1 MSESAY
7 ALGRSDEE
15 LDRLARQA
23 RLIEPITRQ
32 FFREAG
38 ICAGTRVLD
47 VGSGVGDANFL
58 AAGLVGEGGEV
69 AGVDRAADA
78 SGGSRA
84 REVSSRCNGATDVRR
99 GPAVTA
105 LELGRV
111 GVRKVLQRIGIIDES
126 VTRLPTDPAEVVQLL
141 GAPWYE
147 ERLIRLAKEL
157 GRDPDSVRAE
167 SAGYLREM
175 APSQDERALQAWG
188 GFSRWLMRAYD
199 VLVDEDQ
206 MAQLRRLDR
215 KASLAF
221 AFSHRSYLDGMLLP
235 EVIQANRLRPALTFG
250 GSNLNFF
257 PLGSWAKRTGTIF
270 IRRQTKDIPVYRF
283 ALRAYTAQLVQ
294 NHANLTWS
302 IAGGR
307 TRTGNLR
314 PPLFGI
320 LRYLADAVDE
330 IDGPQAYLVPTSIV
344 YDQLREVEAMTTEA
358 YGVVKRPEDL
368 RSLVRL
374 ARQQG
379 ERLGRA
385 YVDFGEPLPLRKR
398 LGELRDEESGTGT
411 VIERIALD
419 VEHRINRAAP
429 VTPTAVVN
437 LALLGADRSL
447 SINEVLATVRP
458 LASYIAARNWA
469 VAGAADL
476 TNRST
481 IRWTLQQLVASG
493 VLSMYDAGT
502 EAVWGICADQ
512 HLVAAF
518 YRNTAIHIL
527 VDRGIAETALL
538 AAVESA
544 ELSGDDLVL
553 PVTVRDEALRLREL
567 LKFEFLFSARVR
579 FEKELADEMRLIGAV
594 GDTTT
599 SAAADEVRRLL
610 ESADLLLAHL
620 VLRPFLDAY
629 HIVADR
635 LAAYEDES
643 FDEAAFLTDCLQVGK
658 QWELQR
664 RIASAES
671 RSMELFKTALRLA
684 RHRELVD
691 GFDDPAIAERRRQ
704 FADEIATATRRVNTI
719 ADLARTRGGTSW
731 LSWRR

>member
-1 MSESAY
+1 MTPLS
-7 ALGRSDEE
+7 
-15 LDRLARQA
+15 
-23 RLIEPITRQ
+23 
-32 FFREAG
+32 
-38 ICAGTRVLD
+38 
-47 VGSGVGDANFL
+47 
-58 AAGLVGEGGEV
+58 
-69 AGVDRAADA
+69 
-78 SGGSRA
+78 
-84 REVSSRCNGATDVRR
+84 
-99 GPAVTA
+99 
-105 LELGRV
+105 
-111 GVRKVLQRIGIIDES
+111 
-126 VTRLPTDPAEVVQLL
+126 TDPAEVVQLL

-147 ERLIRLAKEL
+147 ERLTRLAKEL

-167 SAGYLREM
+167 AAGYLREM
-175 APSQDERALQAWG
+175 APSLDEKALHAWS

-206 MAQLRRLDR
+206 IAKLRKLDR

-250 GSNLNFF
+250 GSNMNFF

-270 IRRQTKDIPVYRF
+270 IRRQTKDIPVYRL

-302 IAGGR
+302 IEGGR
-307 TRTGNLR
+307 TRTGKLR
-314 PPLFGI
+314 PPVFGI
-320 LRYLADAVDE
+320 LRYIADAVDE
-330 IDGPQAYLVPTSIV
+330 IDGPEVYLVPTSIV
-344 YDQLREVEAMTTEA
+344 YDQLHEVEAMTTEA
-358 YGVVKRPEDL
+358 YGAVKRPEDF
-368 RSLVRL
+368 RFLVRL

-398 LGELRDEESGTGT
+398 LQELRAEESGTGT

-419 VEHRINRAAP
+419 VEHRINRATP

-447 SINEVLATVRP
+447 SISEVLATVRP

-481 IRWTLQQLVASG
+481 IRWTLHQLVASG
-493 VLSMYDAGT
+493 VLSVYDAGT
-502 EAVWGICADQ
+502 EAVWGIGADQ

-527 VDRGIAETALL
+527 VDRAIAETALL
-538 AAVESA
+538 AAA
-544 ELSGDDLVL
+544 EVSVDGSVM
-553 PVTVRDEALRLREL
+553 PATVRDEALRLREL
-567 LKFEFLFSARVR
+567 LKFEFLFSARAQ
-579 FEKELADEMRLIGAV
+579 FEKDLADEVRLIGAV
-594 GDTTT
+594 GDTTK
-599 SAAADEVRRLL
+599 SAAADDVRRLL

-635 LAAYEDES
+635 LAAYEDDS
-643 FDEAAFLTDCLQVGK
+643 FDEAAFLTECLQVGK

-719 ADLARTRGGTSW
+719 ADLARSR
-731 LSWRR
+731 

>member
-1 MSESAY
+1 M
-7 ALGRSDEE
+7 
-15 LDRLARQA
+15 
-23 RLIEPITRQ
+23 
-32 FFREAG
+32 
-38 ICAGTRVLD
+38 
-47 VGSGVGDANFL
+47 
-58 AAGLVGEGGEV
+58 
-69 AGVDRAADA
+69 
-78 SGGSRA
+78 
-84 REVSSRCNGATDVRR
+84 RR
-99 GPAVTA
+99 GPAATTR
-105 LELGRV
+105 ELGRV
-111 GVRKVLQRIGIIDES
+111 GVRKVLQRTGIIDES
-126 VTRLPTDPAEVVQLL
+126 MTPLSTDPAEVVQLL

-147 ERLIRLAKEL
+147 ERLTRLAKEL
-157 GRDPDSVRAE
+157 GREPDSVRAE
-167 SAGYLREM
+167 AAGYLREM
-175 APSQDERALQAWG
+175 APSLDERAVRAWS

-199 VLVDEDQ
+199 VLIDEDQ
-206 MAQLRRLDR
+206 IAKLRKLDR
-215 KASLAF
+215 KATLAF

-235 EVIQANRLRPALTFG
+235 EVILANRLMPALTFG
-250 GSNLNFF
+250 GSNMNFF
-257 PLGSWAKRTGTIF
+257 PLGTWAKRTGTIF
-270 IRRQTKDIPVYRF
+270 IRRQTRDIPVYRF

-302 IAGGR
+302 IEGGR
-307 TRTGNLR
+307 TRTGKLR
-314 PPLFGI
+314 PPVFGI
-320 LRYLADAVDE
+320 LRYITDAVDE
-330 IDGPQAYLVPTSIV
+330 IDGPEVYLVPTSIV
-344 YDQLREVEAMTTEA
+344 YDQLHEVEAMTTEA
-358 YGVVKRPEDL
+358 YGAVKRPEDF
-368 RSLVRL
+368 RFMMRL

-379 ERLGRA
+379 QRLGRA
-385 YVDFGEPLPLRKR
+385 YLDFGEPLPLRKR
-398 LGELRDEESGTGT
+398 LEELRAEESGTGT

-419 VEHRINRAAP
+419 VEHRINRATS

-447 SINEVLATVRP
+447 SISEVLATVRP

-481 IRWTLQQLVASG
+481 IRWTLHQLVASG
-493 VLSMYDAGT
+493 VVSVYDAGT
-502 EAVWGICADQ
+502 EAVWGISADQ

-527 VDRGIAETALL
+527 VDRAIAEMALL
-538 AAVESA
+538 AAA
-544 ELSGDDLVL
+544 EVSVDGLVL
-553 PVTVRDEALRLREL
+553 PATVRDEALRLREL
-567 LKFEFLFSARVR
+567 LKFEFLFSARAQ
-579 FEKELADEMRLIGAV
+579 FEKDLADEVRLIGAV
-594 GDTTT
+594 EDTTK

-643 FDEAAFLTDCLQVGK
+643 FDEAAFLTECLQVGK

-719 ADLARTRGGTSW
+719 ADLARSR
-731 LSWRR
+731 